1 MTVRPPTGGRHQRP
15 GTTRCHWKGKPVAQ
29 GVDGVH
35 WEQAPTGIGLRVCNR
50 LIEEEA
56 LRLSEQLLGE
66 LEQGLRIVSHL

>member
-1 MTVRPPTGGRHQRP
+1 
-15 GTTRCHWKGKPVAQ
+15 
-29 GVDGVH
+29 VDGVH
-35 WEQAPTGIGLRVCNR
+35 WEQAPTGIDLRVCNR